1 MLFIR
6 LITFVLCICIV
17 YIGSQIKTTST
28 TFCSDTI
35 AIIESKV
42 LNDTSWI
49 EYIHE
54 VYGSEDL
61 YDTTDQSSS
70 SKIDESS
77 SSSSSSHMSI
87 NKYAIDFYYK
97 NTNIQIQPIN
107 WNKDKL
113 YANFYSKSDNYRAG
127 YINYHKIVNNDTWIE
142 ISRFSSEF
150 LWHGFQEGFTS
161 PPWYRHSDPIKVPYG
176 CWFFHAKGTGIYI
189 NVKKTLAFNES
200 LYHDDDYESISHDYD
215 HNHNHRDHNHHDQSN
230 QANPVNRSVNKI
242 VDKLGTLKVFPE
254 LDHKTMCFNNDKSKR
269 CKDKCKI

>member
-1 MLFIR
+1 MFISIHITHCILLFIR
-6 LITFVLCICIV
+6 LITIVLCIICIV
-17 YIGSQIKTTST
+17 SIGSQIKSKST

-35 AIIESKV
+35 VIIESKV
-42 LNDTSWI
+42 LNDTSWR

-54 VYGSEDL
+54 VYGSEDF
-61 YDTTDQSSS
+61 YDTTSQSSS
-70 SKIDESS
+70 SKIEE
-77 SSSSSSHMSI
+77 SSSHMSI
-87 NKYAIDFYYK
+87 NKYTIDFYYK

-127 YINYHKIVNNDTWIE
+127 YINYHKIANNDTWIE

-189 NVKKTLAFNES
+189 NVKTTLAFNES
-200 LYHDDDYESISHDYD
+200 LYHDDDHESLS
-215 HNHNHRDHNHHDQSN
+215 HRDHNHHDQSN
-230 QANPVNRSVNKI
+230 QANPTNQSVNQI
-242 VDKLGTLKVFPE
+242 ADKLGTLKVFPE
-254 LDHKTMCFNNDKSKR
+254 LDRKTMCYNNDKSKR